1 MLGEATARALARLFG
16 SLRLSQPVLGVALE
30 GRWDRRKSC
39 TMMGSTW
46 CTHARSSQVIRRPL
60 RVSVSQRLRVVDQDQ
75 FQTVFKK
82 IDRTMKITGVRGVD
96 GGDR

>member
-1 MLGEATARALARLFG
+1 MVYAR
-16 SLRLSQPVLGVALE
+16 E
-30 GRWDRRKSC
+30 I
-39 TMMGSTW
+39 
-46 CTHARSSQVIRRPL
+46 SQVIRRPL
-60 RVSVSQRLRVVDQDQ
+60 RVSASQRLRVVDQDQ

>member
-1 MLGEATARALARLFG
+1 MVHLREAEVEVEVEVVLEEATARASARLFG

-46 CTHARSSQVIRRPL
+46 CMHAIPSQV
-60 RVSVSQRLRVVDQDQ
+60 RVSASLSVSASQSRRSGSVSDC
-75 FQTVFKK
+75 F
-82 IDRTMKITGVRGVD
+82 
-96 GGDR
+96 